1 MPTQNMEWF
10 KREFT
15 FDLPAW
21 MYPNLIERLRGTPQ
35 RLAERAGSLPRSTL
49 VERDGDRW
57 SIQENAGHLFDVESL
72 WMGRVEDLFA
82 GREALRP
89 ADLQNRQT
97 HEANYNAVSIESV
110 LDDFGRA
117 RLDLV
122 RRIED
127 ADASLVERAC
137 WHPRLNKPMRLMDL
151 VLFVAEHD
159 DHHLATITRLR
170 RRFGGA

>member
-1 MPTQNMEWF
+1 MEWF

-35 RLAERAGSLPRSTL
+35 RLLERVGSLPRRTL
-49 VERDGDRW
+49 VERDSDRW

-72 WMGRVEDLFA
+72 WMGRVDDFCA

-89 ADLQNRQT
+89 ADLRNRQT
-97 HEANYNAVSIESV
+97 HEANHNAASIESI
-110 LDDFGRA
+110 LDAFGES
-117 RLDLV
+117 RLALV
-122 RRIED
+122 CRIED
-127 ADASLVERAC
+127 ADAPLLERTC

-151 VLFVAEHD
+151 VLFVVEHD

-170 RRFGGA
+170 RMFEDS

>member
-1 MPTQNMEWF
+1 MSLRNQEWF

-15 FDLPAW
+15 FDLPVW
-21 MYPNLIERLRGTPQ
+21 MYPTLIERLRGTPQ
-35 RLAERAGSLPRSTL
+35 RLAERVGSLPRRTL
-49 VERDGDRW
+49 VERDGGSW

-72 WMGRVEDLFA
+72 WMGRVDDFFA

-97 HEANYNAVSIESV
+97 HEANHNAASIGSILDAFGES
-110 LDDFGRA
+110 
-117 RLDLV
+117 RLALV

-127 ADASLVERAC
+127 VDASLAERAC
-137 WHPRLNKPMRLMDL
+137 WHPRLNKPMRLIDL
-151 VLFVAEHD
+151 ALFVAEHD

-170 RRFGGA
+170 RMFGDS